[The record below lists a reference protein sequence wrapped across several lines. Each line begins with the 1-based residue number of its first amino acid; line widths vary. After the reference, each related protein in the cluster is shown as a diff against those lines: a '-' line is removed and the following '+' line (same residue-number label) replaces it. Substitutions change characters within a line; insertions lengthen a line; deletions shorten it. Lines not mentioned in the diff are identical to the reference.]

1 MADISTEG
9 MNYVT
14 LRQVMDDFVLT
25 MDVDDHISNVN
36 DAMLRN
42 VALRG
47 IREFGFDV
55 TARIKSLKRSI
66 DSTTNTVTLPSDYVD
81 IVKVGIVGAD
91 GTVYVLNQNKNINY
105 SQKVFLKTRDDI
117 SGELLANPTQTFE
130 GFNSDPMDIE
140 ANKVEDRVTDKTST
154 TGADVL
160 SSDDPFESYVFRN
173 YIYENTLG
181 GLYGIGGGHGIGEYR
196 INLDQ
201 NRLELDTSSDIS
213 KVVIEY
219 IADEARSS
227 NPLIHVYAEEA
238 LRAYIYYK
246 LCERKSTVPAN
257 EKMRARSEYYNERR
271 KAKARLGNFNRDEA
285 LRTIRKNFKQAPK
298 Y

>member
-25 MDVDDHISNVN
+25 MDVDDHISNIN

-55 TARIKSLKRSI
+55 TARIKSLKVSVN
-66 DSTTNTVTLPSDYVD
+66 SATNTVSLPSDYVD
-81 IVKVGIVGAD
+81 LVKVGIVGAD

-105 SQKVFLKTRDDI
+105 SQKRDLNE
-117 SGELLANPTQTFE
+117 SNSETFE
-130 GFNSDPMDIE
+130 DTKNDPMYLDQ
-140 ANKVEDRVTDKTST
+140 NKVEDRVSDKTST
-154 TGADVL
+154 AGADVL
-160 SSDDPFESYVFRN
+160 NSDDPFESHVFRN

-181 GLYGIGGGHGIGEYR
+181 GLYGIGGGHGMGEYR
-196 INLDQ
+196 INLDE
-201 NRLELDTSSDIS
+201 NRLEIDTSSDITEL
-213 KVVIEY
+213 VIEY
-219 IADEARSS
+219 IADESRSS

-257 EKMRARSEYYNERR
+257 EKMRSRSEYYNERR
-271 KAKARLGNFNRDEA
+271 KAKARLGNFTREEA

>member
-1 MADISTEG
+1 
-9 MNYVT
+9 
-14 LRQVMDDFVLT
+14 MDDFVLT

-66 DSTTNTVTLPSDYVD
+66 DSTTNTVVLPSDYVD
-81 IVKVGIVGAD
+81 LVKVGIVGAD

-105 SQKVFLKTRDDI
+105 SQKILPKTDDAGLEI
-117 SGELLANPTQTFE
+117 VPLEETFVN
-130 GFNSDPMDIE
+130 FNDGPMDIE

-213 KVVIEY
+213 QVVIEY

>member
-1 MADISTEG
+1 
-9 MNYVT
+9 
-14 LRQVMDDFVLT
+14 
-25 MDVDDHISNVN
+25 
-36 DAMLRN
+36 
-42 VALRG
+42 
-47 IREFGFDV
+47 
-55 TARIKSLKRSI
+55 
-66 DSTTNTVTLPSDYVD
+66 
-81 IVKVGIVGAD
+81 
-91 GTVYVLNQNKNINY
+91 
-105 SQKVFLKTRDDI
+105 
-117 SGELLANPTQTFE
+117 
-130 GFNSDPMDIE
+130 MDIE

-213 KVVIEY
+213 QVVIEY

>member
-1 MADISTEG
+1 MAFTDISSEG

-14 LRQVMDDFVLT
+14 LRQVIDDFVIT

-55 TARIKSLKRSI
+55 SARVKSLKDTIGSN
-66 DSTTNTVTLPSDYVD
+66 NTLTLPSDYVD
-81 IVKVGIVGAD
+81 IVKVGIVGGD
-91 GTVYVLNQNKNINY
+91 GVVYVLNQNKNINY
-105 SQKVFLKTRDDI
+105 SRKVSATQVTIDDK
-117 SGELLANPTQTFE
+117 G
-130 GFNSDPMDIE
+130 GPMYLSQNE
-140 ANKVEDRVTDKTST
+140 VENREDDKTST
-154 TGADVL
+154 AGAAVL
-160 SSDDPFESYVFRN
+160 SGDDPFESYVFRN

-181 GLYGIGGGHGIGEYR
+181 GLYGIGGGHGMGEYR

-213 KVVIEY
+213 EVVIEY

-238 LRAYIYYK
+238 LRAYMYYK
-246 LCERKSTVPAN
+246 MCERKSTVPAN

-271 KAKARLGNFNRDEA
+271 KAKARLGNFTREEA

>member
-1 MADISTEG
+1 MAFTDVSSNG

-14 LRQVMDDFVLT
+14 LRQVMDDFVVT
-25 MDVDDHISNVN
+25 MDVDDYISNVN

-42 VALRG
+42 IALRG

-55 TARIKSLKRSI
+55 TSRIKSLKRPIKANNTI
-66 DSTTNTVTLPSDYVD
+66 DLPTDYVD
-81 IVKVGIVGAD
+81 LVKIGIVGAD

-105 SQKVFLKTRDDI
+105 SRKESTTITPVDDKD
-117 SGELLANPTQTFE
+117 G
-130 GFNSDPMDIE
+130 PMYLSQ
-140 ANKVEDRVTDKTST
+140 NQVENRTDDKTST
-154 TGADVL
+154 AGADVL

-181 GLYGIGGGHGIGEYR
+181 GLYGIGGGHGMGEYR

-201 NRLELDTSSDIS
+201 NRIELDTSSDIS
-213 KVVIEY
+213 EVVIEY
-219 IADEARSS
+219 VADEARSS

-238 LRAYIYYK
+238 LRSYMYYK

-271 KAKARLGNFNRDEA
+271 KAKARLGNFTRDEA

>member
-1 MADISTEG
+1 

-25 MDVDDHISNVN
+25 MDVDDHISNIN

-55 TARIKSLKRSI
+55 TARIKSLKRDI
-66 DSTTNTVTLPSDYVD
+66 DSNNTVQLPSDYVD
-81 IVKVGIVGAD
+81 LVKVGIVGAD
-91 GTVYVLNQNKNINY
+91 GVVYVLNQNKNINY
-105 SQKVFLKTRDDI
+105 SRKVSGTTTPVDDK
-117 SGELLANPTQTFE
+117 E
-130 GFNSDPMDIE
+130 GPMYLE
-140 ANKVEDRVTDKTST
+140 QNEVENRLDDKTST
-154 TGADVL
+154 NGDV
-160 SSDDPFESYVFRN
+160 DNGDPFESYVFRN
-173 YIYENTLG
+173 YIYENNLG
-181 GLYGIGGGHGIGEYR
+181 GLYGIGGGHGMGEYR

-201 NRLELDTSSDIS
+201 NRLEIDTSSDIT

-219 IADEARSS
+219 VADEARSS
-227 NPLIHVYAEEA
+227 NPLVHVYAEEA

-271 KAKARLGNFNRDEA
+271 KAKARLSNFTREEA

>member
-1 MADISTEG
+1 MAFTDISSEG

-14 LRQVMDDFVLT
+14 LRQVIDDFVIT

-55 TARIKSLKRSI
+55 SARVKSLKKTI
-66 DSTTNTVTLPSDYVD
+66 ETNNTLTLPSDYVD
-81 IVKVGIVGAD
+81 IVKVGIVGGD
-91 GTVYVLNQNKNINY
+91 GVVYVLNQNKNINY
-105 SQKVFLKTRDDI
+105 SRKVSD
-117 SGELLANPTQTFE
+117 TQTTINDK
-130 GFNSDPMDIE
+130 GGPMYLSQNE
-140 ANKVEDRVTDKTST
+140 VENREDDKTST
-154 TGADVL
+154 AGAAVL
-160 SSDDPFESYVFRN
+160 SGDDPFESYVFRN

-181 GLYGIGGGHGIGEYR
+181 GLYGIGGGHGMGEYR

-213 KVVIEY
+213 EVVIEY

-238 LRAYIYYK
+238 LRAYMYYK
-246 LCERKSTVPAN
+246 MCERKSTVPAN

-271 KAKARLGNFNRDEA
+271 KAKARLGNFTREEA
-285 LRTIRKNFKQAPK
+285 LRTIRKNFKLAPK

>member
-66 DSTTNTVTLPSDYVD
+66 DSTTNTVALPSDYVD
-81 IVKVGIVGAD
+81 LVKVGIVGAD

-105 SQKVFLKTRDDI
+105 SQKILPKTDADTGLEI
-117 SGELLANPTQTFE
+117 VPLEETFVN
-130 GFNSDPMDIE
+130 FNDGPMDIE

-213 KVVIEY
+213 QVVIEY

>member
-1 MADISTEG
+1 MAFTDISLEG

-14 LRQVMDDFVLT
+14 LRQVIDDFVIT

-55 TARIKSLKRSI
+55 SARVKSLKDTIGSN
-66 DSTTNTVTLPSDYVD
+66 NTLTLPSDYVD
-81 IVKVGIVGAD
+81 IVKVGIVGGD
-91 GTVYVLNQNKNINY
+91 GVVYVLNQNKNINY
-105 SQKVFLKTRDDI
+105 SRKV
-117 SGELLANPTQTFE
+117 SVNPTTTDDKD
-130 GFNSDPMDIE
+130 GPMYLSQNE
-140 ANKVEDRVTDKTST
+140 VENREDDKTST
-154 TGADVL
+154 AGAAVL
-160 SSDDPFESYVFRN
+160 SGDDPFESYVFRN

-181 GLYGIGGGHGIGEYR
+181 GLYGIGGGHGMGEYR

-213 KVVIEY
+213 EVVIEY

-238 LRAYIYYK
+238 LRAYMYYK
-246 LCERKSTVPAN
+246 MCERKSTVPAN

-271 KAKARLGNFNRDEA
+271 KAKARLGNFTREEA

>member
-1 MADISTEG
+1 MTDISTEG

-14 LRQVMDDFVLT
+14 LRQVMDDFVIT
-25 MDVDDHISNVN
+25 MDVDDHISNIN

-55 TARIKSLKRSI
+55 TARIKSLKKSI
-66 DSTTNTVTLPSDYVD
+66 GTNNTVELPSDYVD
-81 IVKVGIVGAD
+81 LVKVGIVGSD

-105 SQKVFLKTRDDI
+105 SRKVKLDEN
-117 SGELLANPTQTFE
+117 SAETFVDTK
-130 GFNSDPMDIE
+130 NDPMYLDQ
-140 ANKVEDRVTDKTST
+140 NKVEDRQDDKTST
-154 TGADVL
+154 SGAAVL
-160 SSDDPFESYVFRN
+160 SSEDPFESYVFRN
-173 YIYENTLG
+173 YIYENSLG
-181 GLYGIGGGHGIGEYR
+181 GLYGIGGGHGMGEYR

-201 NRLELDTSSDIS
+201 NRLELDTSNDIS
-213 KVVIEY
+213 EVIIEY
-219 IADEARSS
+219 VADEARSS

-238 LRAYIYYK
+238 LRSYIYYK

-271 KAKARLGNFNRDEA
+271 KAKARLSNFSKDEA

>member
-25 MDVDDHISNVN
+25 MDVDDHISNIN

-55 TARIKSLKRSI
+55 TARIKSLKRTI
-66 DSTTNTVTLPSDYVD
+66 DTSNNTVELPSDYVD
-81 IVKVGIVGAD
+81 LVKVGIVGGD

-105 SQKVFLKTRDDI
+105 SQKVDLNDA
-117 SGELLANPTQTFE
+117 SAETFTDSS
-130 GFNSDPMDIE
+130 SDPMYLDQ
-140 ANKVEDRVTDKTST
+140 NKVEDRVDDKTST
-154 TGADVL
+154 TG
-160 SSDDPFESYVFRN
+160 SDTLNSEDPFESYVFRN
-173 YIYENTLG
+173 YIYENSLG

-201 NRLELDTSSDIS
+201 NRLELDTSSSIS
-213 KVVIEY
+213 EVIIEY
-219 IADEARSS
+219 VADEARSS

-271 KAKARLGNFNRDEA
+271 KAKARLGNFTREEA

>member
-81 IVKVGIVGAD
+81 LVKVGIVGAD

-105 SQKVFLKTRDDI
+105 SQKVFLQTINDQT
-117 SGELLANPTQTFE
+117 GELLATPKETFE
-130 GFNSDPMDIE
+130 VFNSDPMDIE

-213 KVVIEY
+213 QVVIEY

>member
-1 MADISTEG
+1 MAFTDISSEG

-14 LRQVMDDFVLT
+14 LRQVIDDFVIT

-55 TARIKSLKRSI
+55 SARVKSLKDTIGSN
-66 DSTTNTVTLPSDYVD
+66 NTLTLPSDYVD
-81 IVKVGIVGAD
+81 IVKVGIVGGD
-91 GTVYVLNQNKNINY
+91 GVVYVLNQNKNINY
-105 SQKVFLKTRDDI
+105 SRKVSATQVTIDDKD
-117 SGELLANPTQTFE
+117 G
-130 GFNSDPMDIE
+130 PMYLSQNE
-140 ANKVEDRVTDKTST
+140 VENREDDKTST
-154 TGADVL
+154 AGAAVL
-160 SSDDPFESYVFRN
+160 SGDDPFESYVFRN

-181 GLYGIGGGHGIGEYR
+181 GLYGIGGGHGMGEYR

-213 KVVIEY
+213 EVVIEY

-238 LRAYIYYK
+238 LRAYMYYK
-246 LCERKSTVPAN
+246 MCERKSTVPAN

-271 KAKARLGNFNRDEA
+271 KAKARLGNFTREEA